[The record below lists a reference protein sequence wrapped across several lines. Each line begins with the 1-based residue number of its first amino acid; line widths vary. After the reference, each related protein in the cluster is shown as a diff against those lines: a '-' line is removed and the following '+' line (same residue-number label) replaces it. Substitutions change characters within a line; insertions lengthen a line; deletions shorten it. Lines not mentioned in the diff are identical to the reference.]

1 MFYKYMKK
9 LKKDKPLLV
18 KKKSVSS
25 YYQDYHELDN
35 LLVQFF
41 IVYDELNK
49 PNVLM
54 NFKGFE
60 DNEHCKEFIE
70 RFKETRNYNDIDLTN
85 ETIH

>member
-1 MFYKYMKK
+1 MKK
-9 LKKDKPLLV
+9 LKKDKNLSV
-18 KKKSVSS
+18 KKKSISLSS
-25 YYQDYHELDN
+25 QEYHELDN

-60 DNEHCKEFIE
+60 DSDHCQEFIE
-70 RFKETRNYNDIDLTN
+70 KMKENKNYNDINLLN